1 MSNAVKF
8 TSKGGEIEL
17 KIEKYKS
24 ETEGGKPAL
33 RFSVRDTGIGIDPV
47 NYKKIFEAFSQEDAS
62 INRKYGGTGLGLAIS
77 KKLLGLMGSELQL
90 NSKLNEGSTFFFDLH
105 HIRTMDGEAIEW
117 TSTYDYKNILI
128 VDDNFNNRLIL
139 RNMLAMAL
147 KKINIDEA
155 ENGIK
160 ALEKLKKEKYD
171 LILMDYHMPEMDG
184 LTTIKNI
191 RDNLNL
197 SEAEQPIMLLHCSAD
212 DESVDAACKEL
223 EVHQRLVKPIKMK
236 QLFESLSKVKDQLQ
250 NKKKRVHAGNGQIKK
265 DNMNS
270 ESEGFRI
277 LVVEDNAFNTLLI
290 KTMIGN
296 LLPNASIVEAI
307 NGKEAVECFKATK
320 FDIVFMDIQMPEMNG
335 YEATIEIRK
344 IEKGSRVPIVALTA
358 GTLKDERDKCLNVG
372 MDDYI
377 IKPIVTASVVGVIHK
392 WLMVSAEK
400 EGNWDI

>member
-1 MSNAVKF
+1 
-8 TSKGGEIEL
+8 
-17 KIEKYKS
+17 
-24 ETEGGKPAL
+24 
-33 RFSVRDTGIGIDPV
+33 
-47 NYKKIFEAFSQEDAS
+47 
-62 INRKYGGTGLGLAIS
+62 
-77 KKLLGLMGSELQL
+77 
-90 NSKLNEGSTFFFDLH
+90 
-105 HIRTMDGEAIEW
+105 
-117 TSTYDYKNILI
+117 
-128 VDDNFNNRLIL
+128 
-139 RNMLAMAL
+139 MLAMAL

-160 ALEKLKKEKYD
+160 ALEKLKNEKYD
-171 LILMDYHMPEMDG
+171 VILMDYHMPEMDG

-250 NKKKRVHAGNGQIKK
+250 NKKKRIHVGNGQIKK
-265 DNMNS
+265 DNADS
-270 ESEGFRI
+270 ESDGFKI

-307 NGKEAVECFKATK
+307 NGKEAVEYFKATK

-335 YEATIEIRK
+335 YEATIEIRR
-344 IEKGSRVPIVALTA
+344 IEKGIRVPIVALTA

-377 IKPIVTASVVGVIHK
+377 IKPIVTASVVGVINK

-400 EGNWDI
+400 EANWEI